1 MFWQKK
7 NLDTREYL
15 ELKKDLGALRIETQS
30 LKLELDLILSKLKF
44 KYKITK
50 RDLKEEQSEDLNN
63 SVLLPDNGM
72 A

>member
-1 MFWQKK
+1 MWFQKK